1 MGNMRQSLEQTNKQL
16 KPGQAIEYLSF
27 LSDAVQEITSSLD
40 YAKTLSNVAHA
51 MVPKLS
57 DWCAI
62 DILQANGKLKRLVA
76 AHTDPEKIK
85 KALELGKKYPRNPKA
100 DSGTSH
106 VVKTGQPE
114 MFNGIQDKQLVENA
128 INEEHLSMMRAMN
141 FYSLMIVPIKS
152 RGRTLGT
159 LTLVWAESR
168 NFYTLADLVF
178 AETLAAVAGSAI
190 DNAQMYLTATAT
202 TPKPRA
208 AKKSLKPLKP
218 DLV

>member
-1 MGNMRQSLEQTNKQL
+1 MSNIRQSRGQTTKQL

-40 YAKTLSNVAHA
+40 YAKTLSNVAYA

-62 DILQANGKLKRLVA
+62 DILQSDGKLKRLVA

-85 KALELGKKYPRNPKA
+85 KALELGKKYPRQPNA

-128 INEEHLSMMRAMN
+128 INEEHLAMMRAMN

-152 RGRTLGT
+152 QGRTLGT
-159 LTLVWAESR
+159 LTLVWAESG
-168 NFYTLADLVF
+168 NSYTLADLVF

-190 DNAQMYLTATAT
+190 DNAQMYLSATAKAV
-202 TPKPRA
+202 KPGVI
-208 AKKSLKPLKP
+208 KKPIKSLKPDP
-218 DLV
+218 V